1 MIVVK
6 TDRVVCIY
14 VRTNRRVKWQYATY
28 CGRYRANA
36 EALQAASKIMGDVPY
51 EYLIENRETDERT
64 TGFANWPGK

>member
-28 CGRYRANA
+28 CGRYRTNA
-36 EALQAASKIMGDVPY
+36 EALRAARAYMGNFPY

-64 TGFANWPGK
+64 TGFINWPGK

>member
-14 VRTNRRVKWQYATY
+14 ARTNRRVKWQYTTY
-28 CGRYRANA
+28 CGRWRDKA

-64 TGFANWPGK
+64 TGFVNWPGK